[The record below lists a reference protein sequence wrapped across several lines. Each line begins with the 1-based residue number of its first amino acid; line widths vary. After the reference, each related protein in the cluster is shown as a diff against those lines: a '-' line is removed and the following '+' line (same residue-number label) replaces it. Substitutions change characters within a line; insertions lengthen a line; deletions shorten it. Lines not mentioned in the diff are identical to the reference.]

1 MIVRSSFA
9 AALAIVSSLAAAGAP
24 QPARATGT
32 GAVALNPQPE
42 PPGRT
47 AHVSGFVL
55 VALNPQPEP
64 PGDPAPK
71 FRDYA
76 TTSGTVV
83 AQRGERVAL
92 NPQPE
97 PPGIVAFDARRLL
110 PPGPCRTIVVTV
122 DAESARAPF
131 TTHAVDTAEKGKCAY
146 MVATPGAKA
155 GSRAAVK
162 FSRDR

>member
-1 MIVRSSFA
+1 MIVHLSIA
-9 AALAIVSSLAAAGAP
+9 AALGVAV
-24 QPARATGT
+24 
-32 GAVALNPQPE
+32 VALNPQPE
-42 PPGRT
+42 PPGVH
-47 AHVSGFVL
+47 AHVSGFVI

-64 PGDPAPK
+64 PGDPPLK
-71 FRDYA
+71 LRDFA

-83 AQRGERVAL
+83 ADRAEKVAL

-110 PPGPCRTIVVTV
+110 PPGPCRTMLVTV
-122 DAESARAPF
+122 DIEGARTPF
-131 TTHAVDTAEKGKCAY
+131 TTHAVDTAEKGKCAFT
-146 MVATPGAKA
+146 VPTPGAKA

>member
-1 MIVRSSFA
+1 MMFVRSSIA
-9 AALAIVSSLAAAGAP
+9 ASLVLSSCLAAGAAGGVRP
-24 QPARATGT
+24 TGPVV
-32 GAVALNPQPE
+32 VALNPQPE

-47 AHVSGFVL
+47 AHVSGFVI

-76 TTSGTVV
+76 TTSALVL
-83 AQRGERVAL
+83 AERGGKVAL

-97 PPGIVAFDARRLL
+97 PPGIAFDARRLL
-110 PPGPCRTIVVTV
+110 PPGPCRTILVTV
-122 DAESARAPF
+122 ETEGARTPF
-131 TTHAVDTAEKGKCAY
+131 TTHAVDTAEQGKCAFK
-146 MVATPGAKA
+146 VPTPGAKA

>member
-1 MIVRSSFA
+1 MLIHSSIA
-9 AALAIVSSLAAAGAP
+9 AVMVLSSP
-24 QPARATGT
+24 VI
-32 GAVALNPQPE
+32 VALNPQPE
-42 PPGRT
+42 PPGVH
-47 AHVSGFVL
+47 AHVSGFVI

-64 PGDPAPK
+64 PGDPPLK
-71 FRDYA
+71 FRNYA

-83 AQRGERVAL
+83 AERGGKVEL

-110 PPGPCRTIVVTV
+110 PPGPCRTLLVTV
-122 DAESARAPF
+122 ETEGARAPF
-131 TTHAVDTAEKGKCAY
+131 TTHAVDTTEQGRCAFK
-146 MVATPGAKA
+146 VLTPGVKA

>member
-1 MIVRSSFA
+1 MIIRSSIA
-9 AALAIVSSLAAAGAP
+9 VSLVVLSSLATAGAAERVP
-24 QPARATGT
+24 PA
-32 GAVALNPQPE
+32 GAVVALNPQPE
-42 PPGRT
+42 PPGRS

-76 TTSGTVV
+76 TTSALVL
-83 AQRGERVAL
+83 AERGGKVAL

-110 PPGPCRTIVVTV
+110 PPGPCRTILVTV
-122 DAESARAPF
+122 EVEGARAPF
-131 TTHAVDTAEKGKCAY
+131 TAHAVDATESGKCAY
-146 MVATPGAKA
+146 KVPTPGTKA

>member
-1 MIVRSSFA
+1 MIIRSAIA
-9 AALAIVSSLAAAGAP
+9 ASLVVLSCAAPAI
-24 QPARATGT
+24 
-32 GAVALNPQPE
+32 ALNPQPE
-42 PPGRT
+42 PPGVS
-47 AHVSGFVL
+47 AHVSGFVI

-71 FRDYA
+71 FRDYV
-76 TTSGTVV
+76 TTSGTVLAAGV
-83 AQRGERVAL
+83 GKVAL

-110 PPGPCRTIVVTV
+110 PPGPCRTILVTI
-122 DAESARAPF
+122 DSGSARTAF
-131 TTHAVDTAEKGKCAY
+131 TAHAVDTAEKGKCAFD
-146 MVATPGAKA
+146 VLTPGAKA

>member
-1 MIVRSSFA
+1 MIIRSSIA
-9 AALAIVSSLAAAGAP
+9 AVLAVSSCLAAAGAAEGVR
-24 QPARATGT
+24 PAGPVI
-32 GAVALNPQPE
+32 VALNPQPE
-42 PPGRT
+42 PPGIV
-47 AHVSGFVL
+47 AHVSGYVI

-71 FRDYA
+71 FKDYA
-76 TTSGTVV
+76 TTSGIVH
-83 AQRGERVAL
+83 ASRAEKVAL

-110 PPGPCRTIVVTV
+110 PPGPCRTLLVTV
-122 DAESARAPF
+122 DAEGARMPY

-146 MVATPGAKA
+146 KVVTPGAKA

-162 FSRDR
+162 FSRD

>member
-1 MIVRSSFA
+1 MLIRSTIA
-9 AALAIVSSLAAAGAP
+9 ASLVVMSLAAAGAAERVHAGGP
-24 QPARATGT
+24 VV
-32 GAVALNPQPE
+32 VALNPQPE

-47 AHVSGFVL
+47 AHVSGYVI

-71 FRDYA
+71 FRDVV
-76 TTSGTVV
+76 TTSGTVL
-83 AQRGERVAL
+83 AERAEKVAL

-110 PPGPCRTIVVTV
+110 PPGPCRSLRVTV
-122 DAESARAPF
+122 EAEGARTPF
-131 TTHAVDTAEKGKCAY
+131 TAHAVDTAEKGKCAY
-146 MVATPGAKA
+146 TVPTPGAKA

-162 FSRDR
+162 FSRD

>member
-1 MIVRSSFA
+1 MIIRSSIA
-9 AALAIVSSLAAAGAP
+9 ASLALVSCLAAAGAADLVRP
-24 QPARATGT
+24 SGPVV
-32 GAVALNPQPE
+32 VALNPQPE

-47 AHVSGFVL
+47 AHVSGFVT

-76 TTSGTVV
+76 TTSGIVL
-83 AQRGERVAL
+83 AERAGKVAL

-97 PPGIVAFDARRLL
+97 PPGIAFDASRLL
-110 PPGPCRTIVVTV
+110 PPGPCRTILVTI
-122 DAESARAPF
+122 ETEGARTPF
-131 TTHAVDTAEKGKCAY
+131 TAHAVDTAEKGKCAFT
-146 MVATPGAKA
+146 VPTPGAKA